1 MLKRW
6 IQRVCVFGS
15 KAKEGG
21 EKRKMPNEDKF
32 VSKRRDTETKFD
44 PDHISPTPV
53 PPQAD
58 AFKKRELAQEELYIK
73 NREKEQRERDRIQ
86 LKNEKQ

>member
-1 MLKRW
+1 MLKRL

-21 EKRKMPNEDKF
+21 KKVPNKDKF
-32 VSKRRDTETKFD
+32 VSKRPDTGTKFD
-44 PDHISPTPV
+44 ADHTIITPV

-58 AFKKRELAQEELYIK
+58 AFKKRKVAQEELYIK
-73 NREKEQRERDRIQ
+73 NREKEQRERDHVQ
-86 LKNEKQ
+86 LENEKQ